1 MNADEL
7 LMFGVEHN
15 ASDLYLQTGSV
26 PSLRIDGQVRE
37 IKAPVL
43 TDKQVRE
50 LVHSMIPSGAT
61 FDVDATMA
69 RGFDFS
75 YAIGDRA
82 RFRCSLY
89 SHLGTP
95 GLVVRVLPVR
105 PPTLDGLHLPVALAE
120 IAHSRR
126 GLTLLS
132 GTTGSGKSSTL
143 AGLIDELNRNHHI
156 KILTIED
163 PVEFVH
169 APQKAFISH
178 AEVGRDTPSFEHGL
192 RQAMRQAPDVILV
205 GELRDAETARMALRA
220 ADTGH
225 QVLSTVHSSNAAQT
239 VERLLAMVPP
249 GELAIARQQLA
260 GALTGVISQRL
271 AMGTQA
277 SRRPVVEVL
286 RGDAVTAKYILEG
299 KTVDLADY
307 IATGENKM
315 QTFDMHAV
323 ELFRQGILSEAEA
336 LRVASNPDAVKLK
349 MRAEGAGVK
358 ASPS

>member
-7 LMFGVEHN
+7 LLFGVEHN
-15 ASDLYLQTGSV
+15 ASDLYIQTGAV
-26 PSLRIDGQVRE
+26 PSVRIDGQVRE
-37 IKAPVL
+37 LKAAPL
-43 TDKQVRE
+43 TDQQVRE
-50 LVHSMIPSGAT
+50 FVHAIAPTGAS
-61 FDVDATMA
+61 FDVGAAMA

-82 RFRCSLY
+82 RFRCNLY

-95 GLVVRVLPVR
+95 GLVVRVIPLR
-105 PPTLDGLHLPVALAE
+105 PPALEALHLPPVLAE
-120 IAHSRR
+120 IAHVRR
-126 GLTLLS
+126 GLTLMS

-143 AGLIDELNRNHHI
+143 AGLIEVLNNDYHI

-169 APQKAFISH
+169 APRKAFISH

-205 GELRDAETARMALRA
+205 GELRDAETVRMALRA

-225 QVLSTVHSSNAAQT
+225 QVLSTVHSSSAAQT

-249 GELAIARQQLA
+249 EEMAVGRQQLA

-271 AMGTQA
+271 AMSTQA

-286 RGDAVTAKYILEG
+286 RGDSVTAKYILEG
-299 KTVDLADY
+299 KISDLADY

-323 ELFRQGILSEAEA
+323 ELFHQGILTEAEA

-349 MRAEGAGVK
+349 MRTEGSHIK
-358 ASPS
+358 ASQG

>member
-1 MNADEL
+1 MTADEL
-7 LMFGVEHN
+7 LMFGVEHH
-15 ASDLYLQTGSV
+15 ASDLYVQAGAI

-37 IKAPVL
+37 LKTPPF

-50 LVHSMIPSGAT
+50 LVHAMVPSGAS
-61 FDVDATMA
+61 FDVDTAMA

-75 YAIGDRA
+75 YAVGDRA
-82 RFRCSLY
+82 RFRCNLF

-95 GLVVRVLPVR
+95 GLVIRVIPLR
-105 PPTLDGLHLPVALAE
+105 PPALEALHLPHVLTE
-120 IAHSRR
+120 IAHVRR
-126 GLTLLS
+126 GLTLMS

-143 AGLIDELNRNHHI
+143 AGLIEVLNNNYHI

-169 APQKAFISH
+169 APRKAFISH

-205 GELRDAETARMALRA
+205 GELRDAETVRMALRA

-239 VERLLAMVPP
+239 VERILTMVPP
-249 GELAIARQQLA
+249 EEMAIARQQLA
-260 GALTGVISQRL
+260 GALVGVISQRL
-271 AMGTQA
+271 AMSTQGA
-277 SRRPVVEVL
+277 RWPVVEVL
-286 RGDAVTAKYILEG
+286 RGNAVTAKYILDG
-299 KTVDLADY
+299 KIADLADY

-323 ELFRQGILSEAEA
+323 ELFREGVLSESEA
-336 LRVASNPDAVKLK
+336 LRVASNEDAVKFK
-349 MRAEGAGVK
+349 MRSEGPHGK
-358 ASPS
+358 ASLK